1 MSSQKKQTF
10 PHELDFSQSN
20 VLNLCEPTFTDK
32 GFFITAVILRT
43 VNLLCTYIG
52 PVNSAH

>member
-43 VNLLCTYIG
+43 VNLLCTNIG